1 MCRQSTS
8 GLMGEA
14 DNVSLHQLSV
24 QQVYVCTA
32 GCGLSVICRFVAV
45 SVFHR
50 LTLFHTRCDGNEGHE
65 TTESQVDPQQDF
77 VEVAG
82 NGVGVV
88 LVHEG
93 EGHSGDGVEEQG
105 GAHHRQVP
113 ALVFCCSSQP
123 ERTDDRQSLTDFIFK
138 CDGVPLHE
146 WLFHFEFGETR
157 KLVGKWH
164 PIITPG
170 FIFNWEFIPA
180 LLFYLLTLKTTDL
193 YCFDWTHHTWTVSLP
208 KQSWALS
215 H

>member
-8 GLMGEA
+8 GLTGQA
-14 DNVSLHQLSV
+14 DNVRLHQLSA
-24 QQVYVCTA
+24 QQVDVCTA
-32 GCGLSVICRFVAV
+32 GCGLSVIWRFVAM

-123 ERTDDRQSLTDFIFK
+123 ERTDVRAWLISYSSVMVFHYTSDYSTLSWA
-138 CDGVPLHE
+138 GV
-146 WLFHFEFGETR
+146 
-157 KLVGKWH
+157 KVAS
-164 PIITPG
+164 IITSG
-170 FIFNWEFIPA
+170 FIFNCEFIPA
-180 LLFYLLTLKTTDL
+180 LLFYLLTLKTE
-193 YCFDWTHHTWTVSLP
+193 HTWTESLP

>member
-1 MCRQSTS
+1 MCIPRVHKLSQNVNTHVKYQYHYLYLSESTGLCLILKPRQSTS

-105 GAHHRQVP
+105 GAHYRQVP

-123 ERTDDRQSLTDFIFK
+123 ERTDDRQSLTEFIFK
-138 CDGVPLHE
+138 CHGVPLHE
-146 WLFHFEFGETR
+146 
-157 KLVGKWH
+157 
-164 PIITPG
+164 
-170 FIFNWEFIPA
+170 
-180 LLFYLLTLKTTDL
+180 
-193 YCFDWTHHTWTVSLP
+193 
-208 KQSWALS
+208 
-215 H
+215 